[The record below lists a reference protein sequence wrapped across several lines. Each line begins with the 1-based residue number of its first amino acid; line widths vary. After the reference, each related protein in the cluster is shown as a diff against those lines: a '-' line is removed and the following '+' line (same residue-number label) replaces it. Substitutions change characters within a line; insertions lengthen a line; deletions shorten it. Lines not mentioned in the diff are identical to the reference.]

1 MLCPTDSSSRSCMVV
16 SAVLQKLYT
25 VLFLKQAQQMQ
36 LFSIIILA
44 TLQRL
49 VSIAADPILHIS
61 HCTFSVT

>member
-1 MLCPTDSSSRSCMVV
+1 MVV
-16 SAVLQKLYT
+16 SAVLQELYT

-49 VSIAADPILHIS
+49 ASIAADSILHIS
-61 HCTFSVT
+61 HCTFSAT